1 VVIRTSLLDL
11 LHWLILD
18 AQTFA
23 IRNIASV
30 HVEVETIPK
39 SGVSLYFGLI
49 LVLLSLTTILGFWY
63 IAIPMMILGGYSIY
77 IYIKNK
83 DKHIYWL
90 CLTTNA
96 GATRV
101 KGWYD
106 QNFTQE
112 IANAINQAMMY
123 G

>member
-1 VVIRTSLLDL
+1 VSNHR
-11 LHWLILD
+11 LILD
-18 AQTFA
+18 GQTFA

-30 HVEVETIPK
+30 HVEVQTIPK
-39 SGVSLYFGLI
+39 STGSLWFGLI

-63 IAIPMMILGGYSIY
+63 IAMPMMILGGYLIY

-106 QNFTQE
+106 QNFIQE